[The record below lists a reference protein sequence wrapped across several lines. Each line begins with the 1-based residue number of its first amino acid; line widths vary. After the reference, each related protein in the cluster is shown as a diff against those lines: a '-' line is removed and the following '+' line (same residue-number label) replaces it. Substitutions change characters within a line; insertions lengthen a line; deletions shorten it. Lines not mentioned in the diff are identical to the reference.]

1 MAGVYATECPPG
13 GEDADSWIRR
23 GMVCTRR
30 RKYATAIESFGR
42 ALDHDPGSVEA
53 LLGRGNALYALER
66 YDEALAAYDRALEA
80 APDRPAVHLARSSAL
95 SALGRHGGG
104 RSRVRP
110 GDGPPPPPRT
120 GVIYRTSA
128 RTPNRPAMTEGYPTA
143 TVDGREVP
151 YDPST
156 LRRIQEHPCFS
167 EKACHAF
174 GRMHLAVAPKCNIQ
188 CNYCQRDYD
197 CVNESRPG
205 VTSRIV
211 TPEEAVAL
219 VKQVLDEHTF
229 IKVIGIAG
237 PGDPLAN
244 EQTFEALRLVKE
256 HFPET
261 IRCISTNG
269 LMLPERIDELAALDV
284 GNITVTMNALDP
296 EVGAKIYDHVDYHG
310 KRYEG
315 VEAAKILIAN
325 QLKGVEEAVK
335 HKMIVK
341 INTVWVPGIN
351 DDEIVEIAETTSKLG
366 AYTFNLIPVIPQYKF
381 KDVVPPTPA
390 EKRAMQDRCAPYIK
404 QMRHCQRCR
413 ADAIGMLGHDLQ
425 TPGGCSKGT

>member
-1 MAGVYATECPPG
+1 
-13 GEDADSWIRR
+13 
-23 GMVCTRR
+23 
-30 RKYATAIESFGR
+30 
-42 ALDHDPGSVEA
+42 
-53 LLGRGNALYALER
+53 
-66 YDEALAAYDRALEA
+66 
-80 APDRPAVHLARSSAL
+80 
-95 SALGRHGGG
+95 
-104 RSRVRP
+104 
-110 GDGPPPPPRT
+110 
-120 GVIYRTSA
+120 
-128 RTPNRPAMTEGYPTA
+128 MTEGYPTA

-219 VKQVLDEHTF
+219 VKQVLDEHKF

-269 LMLPERIDELAALDV
+269 LMLPERIDETR
-284 GNITVTMNALDP
+284 GP
-296 EVGAKIYDHVDYHG
+296 RRRQHH
-310 KRYEG
+310 
-315 VEAAKILIAN
+315 
-325 QLKGVEEAVK
+325 
-335 HKMIVK
+335 
-341 INTVWVPGIN
+341 
-351 DDEIVEIAETTSKLG
+351 
-366 AYTFNLIPVIPQYKF
+366 
-381 KDVVPPTPA
+381 
-390 EKRAMQDRCAPYIK
+390 
-404 QMRHCQRCR
+404 
-413 ADAIGMLGHDLQ
+413 GHDERARPRGRREDLR
-425 TPGGCSKGT
+425 PHRLPREALRRASRPRRS